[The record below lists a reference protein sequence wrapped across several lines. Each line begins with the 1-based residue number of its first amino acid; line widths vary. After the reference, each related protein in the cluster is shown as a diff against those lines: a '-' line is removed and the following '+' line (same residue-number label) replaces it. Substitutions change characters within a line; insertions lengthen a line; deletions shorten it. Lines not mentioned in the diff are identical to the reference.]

1 MRIILILIASLAL
14 APAAIAEVY
23 KWVDRNGK
31 VHYGDTPPANARA
44 TPVEMTSSGPSR
56 AGQVPATA
64 AAEQASQPPAQ
75 PPIQI
80 SIAPETPAPQPAT
93 RGMDFGVYIM
103 LRVGMSEGELLQR
116 AGPPDFQTN
125 DGSVGVSVVGKARRI
140 DDPAGNR
147 VRGPGVH
154 TFSNLELK
162 RYYYYP
168 TVSNPFTTVLTL
180 TGGMISDLQRT
191 RQF

>member
-23 KWVDRNGK
+23 KWVDSNGK

-44 TPVEMTSSGPSR
+44 TPVDMTSSGPSR

-103 LRVGMSEGELLQR
+103 LRVGMSEGELLGIAGEPDLRRRSR
-116 AGPPDFQTN
+116 ATDIYTY
-125 DGSVGVSVVGKARRI
+125 
-140 DDPAGNR
+140 
-147 VRGPGVH
+147 
-154 TFSNLELK
+154 L
-162 RYYYYP
+162 P
-168 TVSNPFTTVLTL
+168 TAADPFTTTITL
-180 TGGMISDLQRT
+180 VRGRVNEIDRD
-191 RQF
+191 RKF

>member
-1 MRIILILIASLAL
+1 MGKFLLILGLMGASVVQAG
-14 APAAIAEVY
+14 VY
-23 KWVDRNGK
+23 KWTDRYGR

-44 TPVEMTSSGPSR
+44 TPVDMPSAGPLQ
-56 AGQVPATA
+56 AGQLPVPASA
-64 AAEQASQPPAQ
+64 KHPPQPPAQ
-75 PPIQI
+75 PTIQI
-80 SIAPETPAPQPAT
+80 SIAAEMPAPQPVT

-103 LRVGMSEGELLQR
+103 LRAGMSEGELLQR

-125 DGSVGVSVVGKARRI
+125 DGSVGVSVVGRPRRVN
-140 DDPAGNR
+140 DPEGNR
-147 VRGPGVH
+147 VRGSRVH

-162 RYYYYP
+162 RYYYFP
-168 TVSNPFTTVLTL
+168 TVSNPFTTILTL